1 MKIGVVDGQGG
12 GIGSQIVKKLRGVL
26 PAEVEIFALGTN
38 GVATANMMKA
48 GATKGASGENAIILN
63 IEQMD
68 LVTGPIGIVLA
79 NSMLGEL
86 TARVAE
92 AVAGCR
98 AHKVLLP
105 VEKCGVEIAGVDHK
119 RSLPRLIDEVVKRI
133 EEMIGEKETVKPK
146 GGEDAKEILLS
157 DGCPPR

>member
-38 GVATANMMKA
+38 AVATANMMKA
-48 GATKGASGENAIILN
+48 GATKGASGENAIVLN

-68 LVTGPIGIVLA
+68 LITGPIGIVLA

-86 TARVAE
+86 TPRVAK
-92 AVAGCR
+92 AVAGCPVQ
-98 AHKVLLP
+98 KILLP

-119 RSLPRLIDEVVKRI
+119 RSLPRLIDEIVKRI
-133 EEMIGEKETVKPK
+133 GEIVEEKETFK
-146 GGEDAKEILLS
+146 
-157 DGCPPR
+157 